1 MSLCFCLSHPSLC
14 ARKARRRELT
24 QIPFF
29 FFRTQNT
36 LEGRR
41 ADSSTRESI
50 EALQNSTT
58 QRFEELITLQRDR
71 EQREAEEGKQRES
84 REEERLRMDR
94 ERHAMEMQ
102 KLKME
107 MTKLA

>member
-1 MSLCFCLSHPSLC
+1 VFLPLPSVPLRKKSAP
-14 ARKARRRELT
+14 ARAD
-24 QIPFF
+24 PDSFF